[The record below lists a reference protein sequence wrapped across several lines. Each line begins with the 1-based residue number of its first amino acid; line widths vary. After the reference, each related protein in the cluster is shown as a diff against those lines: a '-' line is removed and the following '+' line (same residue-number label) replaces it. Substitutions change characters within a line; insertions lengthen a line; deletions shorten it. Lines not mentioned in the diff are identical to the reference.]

1 MIRDDMLIKSQAIV
15 GMRVVDSKGRKAGVI
30 REIFLDQRTGTIRF
44 AALETGGLFG
54 ASGKFHPVPWRLL
67 RIDDKGEEA
76 VASFD
81 RDRLK
86 DAPSYDREQLNSPHY
101 GWGAQTLRHFQTD
114 GASLQR
120 DLYEDDDLHEE
131 EDART

>member
-1 MIRDDMLIKSQAIV
+1 MIRDEMLIKSQAIV
-15 GMRVVDSKGRKAGVI
+15 GMRVVDNRGHKVGTI

-54 ASGKFHPVPWRLL
+54 AGGKFHPVPWRLL
-67 RIDDKGEEA
+67 QFDDKGEA
-76 VASFD
+76 VVSSFD

-101 GWGAQTLRHFQTD
+101 GWGAQTLRHYESEG
-114 GASLQR
+114 GALQR
-120 DLYEDDDLHEE
+120 DLYED
-131 EDART
+131 EDHSEARP